1 MENEQ
6 HHPGQS
12 ATWHIAIGV
21 VTLLALVPAFLAFH
35 DIGVREADL
44 SAEYGLLV
52 VCGAWILFVAAW
64 LLRTGRKGL
73 SVVSILA
80 LAGLAWGTRN
90 GALATPPRTSTY
102 VLTVACFVWFVVLSG
117 ILLRSGR
124 QILGQRQPTGSQR
137 GHPR

>member
-1 MENEQ
+1 MKNAQ
-6 HHPGQS
+6 RHPEQS
-12 ATWHIAIGV
+12 ATGPIAIGV
-21 VTLLALVPAFLAFH
+21 VTLLALVLAFLAFH
-35 DIGVREADL
+35 DIGVREVDL

-52 VCGAWILFVAAW
+52 VCGAWMLFVAAW

-102 VLTVACFVWFVVLSG
+102 VLAAACFAWFVVLSG

-124 QILGQRQPTGSQR
+124 QILAQRQP
-137 GHPR
+137 